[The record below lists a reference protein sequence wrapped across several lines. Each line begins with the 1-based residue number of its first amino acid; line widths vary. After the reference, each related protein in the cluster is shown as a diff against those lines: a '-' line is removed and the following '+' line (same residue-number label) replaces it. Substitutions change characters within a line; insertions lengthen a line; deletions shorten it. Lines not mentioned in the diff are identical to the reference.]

1 MFGLD
6 ARITLVVIASL
17 SIITSAVMMS
27 TVKSTVA
34 AQYLNDI
41 KNVATA
47 YKTFKLD
54 TGYDVSNYSSNGTN
68 KYYNIN
74 ELLSL
79 SANTTK
85 PYTLKYKGPYL
96 AYNKGTNNSM
106 LIHPSEKYSV
116 LLASRSFKKNWSSF
130 TEKCNDIDCF
140 VWVQAKSI
148 DEEIANE
155 IDVLVDGDI
164 SPITGLVRTESA
176 GTNTLD
182 LFYAIERE

>member
-41 KNVATA
+41 KNVALA
-47 YKTFKLD
+47 YQTFKAD
-54 TGYDVSNYSSNGTN
+54 TGYDVDNYKSDGTSQ
-68 KYYNIN
+68 YYKIYQ
-74 ELLSL
+74 LIKL
-79 SANTTK
+79 SANHNK

-96 AYNKGTNNSM
+96 DYARGINYSM
-106 LIHPSEKYSV
+106 IINPTEKYSV
-116 LLASRSFKKNWSSF
+116 MLASRSFKNNWSSF
-130 TEKCNDIDCF
+130 TEKCNATDCF
-140 VWVQAKSI
+140 VWVQARSIEEDIANKI
-148 DEEIANE
+148 DE
-155 IDVLVDGDI
+155 LVDGEI
-164 SPITGLVRTESA
+164 SPTTGLVRTENA
-176 GTNTLD
+176 GTNTLN